1 MKDYDFQLMYYPRQT
16 NVVAYTLRRKSA
28 QVSAMMIEEQ
38 KLIERFRNLNLGVQF
53 HVNHISCS
61 IYQTKDFVMGKDE
74 ILRFKGRV
82 CISTNEEL
90 KIMILEEGY
99 KGYIILRP
107 SMNKMYQNLKETF
120 WWSGMRKKVA

>member
-1 MKDYDFQLMYYPRQT
+1 
-16 NVVAYTLRRKSA
+16 
-28 QVSAMMIEEQ
+28 
-38 KLIERFRNLNLGVQF
+38 
-53 HVNHISCS
+53 
-61 IYQTKDFVMGKDE
+61 MGKDE

-90 KIMILEEGY
+90 KRMILEEGY